1 MLLLNGILAVAT
13 FQSIKI
19 FEGYTAMSNLNIA
32 LQFEDGVTRFITV
45 TQGETLSDAA
55 YRQKINIPL
64 DCRDGAC
71 GTCRAFCESGNYD
84 MPEETYIED
93 ALTPEEAEEGYILA
107 CQCRPTSDAVFQI
120 QASSDVCKTQIHQ
133 YQGTLSS
140 VENLSESTISFEIQ
154 LDEGQPDINFL
165 AGQYVNVGL
174 PNTDETR
181 SYSFS
186 SKPGNRLTGFIVR
199 NVPNGKMSSFLS
211 VDAKS
216 GDKMTFTGPFGSFY
230 LRNVV
235 RPVVM
240 LAGGTGIAP
249 FMSMLQVLEE
259 KGSDHPIRLVF
270 GVTNDFDL
278 VAIEELKRLQEK
290 LSWFEY
296 RTVVAHP
303 ESDHDRKG
311 YVTGHIDNEWLNSGD
326 VDIYLCGP
334 VPMVDAVRGWL
345 DNQGVKPANFLFE
358 KFSAN

>member
-1 MLLLNGILAVAT
+1 
-13 FQSIKI
+13 
-19 FEGYTAMSNLNIA
+19 MSNHNVA

-45 TQGETLSDAA
+45 TQGESLSDAA

-71 GTCRAFCESGNYD
+71 GTCRAFCESGTFD

-93 ALTPEEAEEGYILA
+93 ALTPEEAAEGYILA
-107 CQCRPTSDAVFQI
+107 CQCKPTSDAVFQI
-120 QASSDVCKTQIHQ
+120 QASSDVCKTQIHAFE
-133 YQGTLSS
+133 GTLAK
-140 VENLSESTISFEIQ
+140 VEKLSDSTITFDIQ
-154 LDEGQPDINFL
+154 LDDGQPDIQFL

-174 PNTDETR
+174 PATTETR

-186 SKPGNRLTGFIVR
+186 SKPGNRLTGFVVR
-199 NVPNGKMSSFLS
+199 NVPNGKMSEFLS
-211 VDAKS
+211 ATAQV

-259 KGSDHPIRLVF
+259 KGAEHPVRLVF

-278 VAIEELKRLQEK
+278 VSLEK
-290 LSWFEY
+290 LDELQNKLPWFEY
-296 RTVVAHP
+296 RTVVASPDSAHG
-303 ESDHDRKG
+303 RKG
-311 YVTGHIDNEWLNSGD
+311 YVTGHIENEWLNGGD
-326 VDIYLCGP
+326 VDVYLCGP

-345 DNQGVKPANFLFE
+345 DAEGVKPANFLFE

>member
-1 MLLLNGILAVAT
+1 
-13 FQSIKI
+13 
-19 FEGYTAMSNLNIA
+19 MSNHHVA
-32 LQFEDGVTRFITV
+32 LQFEDGVTRFISV
-45 TQGETLSDAA
+45 AQGETLSDAA

-71 GTCRAFCESGNYD
+71 GTCRAFCQSGSYD

-93 ALTPEEAEEGYILA
+93 ALTPEEAEQGYILA
-107 CQCRPTSDAVFQI
+107 CQCRPTSDAIFQI

-133 YQGTLSS
+133 YQGTLAR
-140 VENLSESTISFEIQ
+140 VENLSDSTISFDIQ
-154 LDEGQPDINFL
+154 LDDDQPEIHFL
-165 AGQYVNVGL
+165 AGQYVNVGI
-174 PNTDETR
+174 PNSDETR

-186 SKPGNRLTGFIVR
+186 SKPQQRLTSFVVR
-199 NVPNGKMSSFLS
+199 NVPNGKMSEFLS
-211 VDAKS
+211 KHAQV

-230 LRNVV
+230 LRDVV

-249 FMSMLQVLEE
+249 FLSMLQVLAE
-259 KGSDHPIRLVF
+259 KGSDQPVRLVF

-278 VAIEELKRLQEK
+278 VALEQLNQLAAELP
-290 LSWFEY
+290 WFEY

-303 ESDHDRKG
+303 ESNHARKG
-311 YVTGHIDNEWLNSGD
+311 YVTGHIENSWLNNGE

-334 VPMVDAVRGWL
+334 VAMVDAVRNWL
-345 DNQGVKPANFLFE
+345 QTENIEPSNFLFE